1 MGEMSQSALWR
12 RLDRPGHDAALLRPR
27 RDGWLLQGT
36 AAFGQETRPV
46 SVAYEVEVDRQWR
59 TKRGVVRGSL
69 GQRSFDHE
77 ILRGDEGWRLNGS
90 FVHGLEGLVD
100 LDYGFTPATN
110 ILHLRRNSP
119 ARGKRVSF
127 PVAWFDLD
135 SASLTEPPQIYERR
149 SDETYWY
156 VAPTGPYE
164 GLLEIAPTGFIRTY
178 PGLWRLES

>member
-1 MGEMSQSALWR
+1 MGEKSQSALWR

-27 RDGWLLQGT
+27 SDEWLLRGT
-36 AAFGQETRPV
+36 AAFGHETGPV

-59 TKRGVVRGSL
+59 TRRGAVRGFV
-69 GQRSFDHE
+69 GQRAFDYE
-77 ILRGDEGWRLNGS
+77 ILRGAEGWRLNGS
-90 FVHGLEGLVD
+90 LIQGLEGLVD

-110 ILHLRRNSP
+110 ILHLRRNAP
-119 ARGKRVSF
+119 ASGKRISF

-135 SASLTEPPQIYERR
+135 SASLKELPQIYERR

-164 GLLEIAPTGFIRTY
+164 GLLEIAPTGFIKTY
-178 PGLWRLES
+178 PGLWRLET